1 MLNRYQTG
9 PLVTVLF
16 IASALALCGFGL
28 FGALRFH
35 HPYGWLS
42 TLNSLYYSSSFTN
55 ISDATKTS

>member
-9 PLVTVLF
+9 PLVTLLF

-42 TLNSLYYSSSFTN
+42 TLNSLLLPFVFHQHFGRHKN
-55 ISDATKTS
+55 

>member
-16 IASALALCGFGL
+16 IASALALCGFGR

-35 HPYGWLS
+35 HPYSWLS
-42 TLNSLYYSSSFTN
+42 ALNSLLLLFVFHQHFGRHKN
-55 ISDATKTS
+55 

>member
-9 PLVTVLF
+9 PLVTVRF

-35 HPYGWLS
+35 NPYGWLS
-42 TLNSLYYSSSFTN
+42 TLNSLLLLFVFHQHFGRHKN
-55 ISDATKTS
+55 

>member
-16 IASALALCGFGL
+16 IASALALCGFGR

-42 TLNSLYYSSSFTN
+42 ALNSLLLLFVFHQHFGRHKN
-55 ISDATKTS
+55 